1 MSAFDQVKIVSQLLD
16 LPIIDKDERSC
27 GIVDDL
33 ELSGTPGKETRVK
46 ALLVGPGA
54 YSGRMPAWLF
64 WVTRKVA
71 GDRMARVPADQVLE
85 IGSVVKLKSR
95 AETFGLHEV
104 EDKVRG
110 WIPRKGAL

>member
-1 MSAFDQVKIVSQLLD
+1 MSALANIKIVSQLLD

-27 GIVDDL
+27 GIVDDI
-33 ELSGTPGKETRVK
+33 ELSGAAGKELRVS

-54 YSGRMPAWLF
+54 YEGRMPRWLY
-64 WVTRKVA
+64 WLTRKIA
-71 GDRMARVPADQVLE
+71 GDRMARVPADQIVE

-95 AETFGLHEV
+95 GEALGLHTV
-104 EDKVRG
+104 EDEVRT